1 MLCLRGKEEGM
12 ETDFASRMENM
23 AILYHSII
31 GHKMVQNEWASGRKH
46 TKKEAQTFKNIQA
59 ECEEIF
65 SEAATFPGVAEG

>member
-1 MLCLRGKEEGM
+1 M

-31 GHKMVQNEWASGRKH
+31 GHKMVQNEWNSGRKH
-46 TKKEAQTFKNIQA
+46 TGKEIRTFKNIER

-65 SEAATFPGVAEG
+65 SQAVTFPGVAEG